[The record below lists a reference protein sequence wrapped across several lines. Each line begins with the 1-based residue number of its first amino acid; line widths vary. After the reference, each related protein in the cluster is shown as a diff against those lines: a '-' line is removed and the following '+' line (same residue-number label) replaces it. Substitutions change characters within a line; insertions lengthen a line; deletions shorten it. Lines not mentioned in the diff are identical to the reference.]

1 MRVVLEIGPKGKKV
15 AAVAPDWPGL
25 SRGAKSGDAALERL
39 LAYLPRYAPVANL
52 AGWATSLRASP
63 PTWSRSPG
71 TAQLTSGALFAFS
84 SNDRQVMSRDA
95 LEREL
100 ALMQACWAFFDG
112 VRGRVSAELQKGP
125 VAEVVIATGLSSIR
139 LAWSRT
145 GRRGSGSTP
154 RKTRRSPSGAECG
167 IATPTA
173 KPSGPR
179 GPRANRA

>member
-1 MRVVLEIGPKGKKV
+1 
-15 AAVAPDWPGL
+15 
-25 SRGAKSGDAALERL
+25 
-39 LAYLPRYAPVANL
+39 
-52 AGWATSLRASP
+52 
-63 PTWSRSPG
+63 
-71 TAQLTSGALFAFS
+71 
-84 SNDRQVMSRDA
+84 MSRDA

-125 VAEVVIATGLSSIR
+125 AWRGRDRDRIVQHTIGVEQDWAKGL
-139 LAWSRT
+139 
-145 GRRGSGSTP
+145 GP
-154 RKTRRSPSGAECG
+154 PHRKTRRSPSGAECG